1 MAMLFYAVCYRQPML
16 AIIFIYYYVDN
27 EDAYDDDDDDGTN
40 DDDDEGENNDFR
52 HLDYDNFIDIFLNI
66 DTKS

>member
-1 MAMLFYAVCYRQPML
+1 ML
-16 AIIFIYYYVDN
+16 AIISIYYYVDN

-52 HLDYDNFIDIFLNI
+52 HLHYDNFIDILQNI